1 MNRKRSFITGIKS
14 VSLSRKEKTFLK
26 IYRPWGVILFSR
38 NIKTILQTKKLTS
51 EIRKIFKDEK
61 YPILIDQEV
70 GREDRL
76 KKFLSSETLTGKY
89 FGNLYSKNKRDFN
102 NHYKTFISQTSNLLK
117 LIGVNINTVPVL
129 DLSTQQ
135 SSNII
140 GDRSFSNKPKIVSKI
155 GNFCIKNFH
164 NNNIITVMKHIP
176 GHGLARVDSHKKTPN
191 IYAKYT
197 TLIKKD
203 FSTFKN
209 KDTFLAMT
217 AHIIYK
223 DIDHTETATHSKKVI
238 KVIRDKIGY
247 KNILMSDDISMRAL
261 KYSIKENT
269 KKAFTAGCNL
279 VLHCNGNFKEMV
291 IVAEN
296 SPLLTKFLIN
306 KTSQIYK
313 ILS

>member
-14 VSLSRKEKTFLK
+14 VTLSKKEKNFLK
-26 IYRPWGVILFSR
+26 KYRPWGVILFSR
-38 NIKTILQTKKLTS
+38 NIKTILQTKKLTN
-51 EIRKIFKDEK
+51 EIRKIFKDKK
-61 YPILIDQEV
+61 YPILIDQEG
-70 GREDRL
+70 GRVDRL

-89 FGNLYSKNKRDFN
+89 FGKLYSKNKRDFN
-102 NHYKTFISQTSNLLK
+102 HRYKTFIDQTSNLLK

-129 DLSTQQ
+129 DLSIRQ

-164 NNNIITVMKHIP
+164 KNNIITVMKHIP

-191 IYAKYT
+191 VYAKYS

-223 DIDHTETATHSKKVI
+223 DIDYTETATH
-238 KVIRDKIGY
+238 
-247 KNILMSDDISMRAL
+247 
-261 KYSIKENT
+261 
-269 KKAFTAGCNL
+269 
-279 VLHCNGNFKEMV
+279 
-291 IVAEN
+291 
-296 SPLLTKFLIN
+296 
-306 KTSQIYK
+306 
-313 ILS
+313 